1 MDQRFNWRL
10 PRILRRWI
18 LRSRPGV
25 VLLAG
30 YGLYMLLGW
39 ALLALPIASD
49 NGLAPMDSLFLA
61 VSAVSTTGLVTVD
74 PGSSLTPL
82 GEGMLL
88 VLFQVGGLGYLTI
101 GSFAMLAINDR
112 LGPVR
117 TRVTRFAFSM
127 PRDARV
133 APFIR
138 TVVLFALTC
147 ETLGTLSLWP
157 LFALEGV
164 EAPFWKALFH
174 AVSAFCTA
182 GFSLFP
188 DSLEGFRGS
197 LGVNLVISA
206 LSLAGAMGFLVAWDG
221 WLRLTQPGYRIGF
234 TTRVILGATALMIV
248 VGTVLTGFADAGLAK
263 LPFAERWL
271 AASFQAMSAATTVGF
286 NSYPIGALS
295 LAPLLGLIVLMSIG
309 ASPSGT
315 GGGLKTTTV
324 ASMIGIIRSVTHQ
337 RPDVRFLGRRIPDR
351 RASMAAASC
360 GYFAVMLAIA
370 LGLLA
375 LSDAQLGFDALV
387 FEAVSAVG
395 TVGLST
401 GVTAELSSTGK
412 IVVMILMTAG
422 RVGILA
428 FAIATALPERNSATY
443 EDDEL
448 LL

>member
-1 MDQRFNWRL
+1 
-10 PRILRRWI
+10 
-18 LRSRPGV
+18 
-25 VLLAG
+25 
-30 YGLYMLLGW
+30 MLLGW
-39 ALLALPIASD
+39 ALLALPIASTEAL
-49 NGLAPMDSLFLA
+49 GLMDSLFLA

-74 PGSSLTPL
+74 PGGSLTPI
-82 GEGMLL
+82 GEGILL
-88 VLFQVGGLGYLTI
+88 ALFQVGGLGYLTI
-101 GSFAMLAINDR
+101 GSFAVLALDER

-117 TRVTRFAFSM
+117 TRVTRLAFSM
-127 PRDARV
+127 PRGTRV

-138 TVVLFALTC
+138 LVVLFALAC
-147 ETLGTLSLWP
+147 ETAGTLLLWP

-188 DSLEGFRGS
+188 DSIEGFRSSVGI
-197 LGVNLVISA
+197 NLVLGA
-206 LSLAGAMGFLVAWDG
+206 LSLAGAMGFLVARDG
-221 WLRLTQPGYRIGF
+221 WLRLTEPGYRIGF

-248 VGTVLTGFADAGLAK
+248 GGTALIGFVDEGISE
-263 LPFAERWL
+263 LPLAERWL
-271 AASFQAMSAATTVGF
+271 TAGFQAMSAATTVGF
-286 NSYPIGALS
+286 DTYPIGALS
-295 LAPLLGLIVLMSIG
+295 LTPLLILLVLMSVG

-337 RPDVRFLGRRIPDR
+337 RPEIRFLGRRIPDR

-370 LGLLA
+370 LGVLTT
-375 LSDAQLGFDALV
+375 SDAHLGFEALV

-401 GVTAELSSTGK
+401 GITADLSATGK
-412 IVVMILMTAG
+412 TVIMILMTAG

-428 FAIATALPERNSATY
+428 FAVATALPEREATTRD
-443 EDDEL
+443 DDEL